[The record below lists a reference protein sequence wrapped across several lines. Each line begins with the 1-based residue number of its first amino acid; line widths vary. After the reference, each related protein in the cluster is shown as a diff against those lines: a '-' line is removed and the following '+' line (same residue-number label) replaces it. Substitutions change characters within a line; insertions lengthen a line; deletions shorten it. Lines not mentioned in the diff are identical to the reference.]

1 MTILDYKI
9 NKFHKLQKIKNNGVK
24 IAKYIFGLAKKYI
37 EDKYFKK

>member
-9 NKFHKLQKIKNNGVK
+9 NKFHKLQRIKDIGIK
-24 IAKYIFGLAKKYI
+24 RAKYIFGLAKKYI

>member
-9 NKFHKLQKIKNNGVK
+9 NKFRKLQKIKDTGIKLVK
-24 IAKYIFGLAKKYI
+24 HLFGLVKKYI